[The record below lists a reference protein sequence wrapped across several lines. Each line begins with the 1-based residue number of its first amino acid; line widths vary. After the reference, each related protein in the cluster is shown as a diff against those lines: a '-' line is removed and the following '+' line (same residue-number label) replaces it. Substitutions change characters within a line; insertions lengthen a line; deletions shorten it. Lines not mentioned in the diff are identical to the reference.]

1 MTLDNNKEDIVT
13 PWSSVGWLT
22 YRRTYARTQEDGTL
36 EDWPDTVNRVV
47 DASKNL
53 PVPLN
58 EEDAEYLRDTMLKL
72 KGTVAGRFLWQMGT
86 KTVERLGLASLMNCA
101 FTVVDN
107 LEAFTWTFDNLMLG
121 SGVGYNIQREYVY
134 KLPPVR
140 EEFETPT
147 RKDDASADF
156 IVSDTREGWVKLLD
170 YTIRAAFKPED
181 KHTFTYSTQLIR
193 GKGAPIKGFGGVAS
207 GPEDLVWGIE
217 QIGNVIEQRRGKQL
231 RPIDCL
237 DILNIIGKI
246 VVAGNVRRSAQIAI
260 GDADDLQFLRAKNWA
275 LGNVPS
281 WRQMSNNSVVCND
294 INLLPDEIWNGYD
307 GSGEP
312 YGLINLKLSQNVGRI
327 GDTKY
332 KDPLVRGYNP
342 CAEQSLN
349 AWETCCLAEI
359 FLPNIDSKEELF
371 KVASTLYK
379 VCKGAL
385 LLPCHQ
391 KATEEVVHKNLR
403 MGIGVTGYMECTEE
417 QKSWLSDVYLQLR
430 ELDNEYSKQHGIN
443 KSIKLTTQK
452 PSGTLS
458 LLPGVTPGCHP
469 AYAKH
474 MIRRIRIAADHDLSK
489 TCRDHGYDI
498 EYVRNFDGS
507 EDRST
512 VVVSFPFRHSEHAVL
527 ARDMSAVDQLEVVRR
542 LQKEWSDNSV
552 SCTVY
557 YKIEELP
564 EIKEYLKKHWNKNF
578 KTLSFLLHSDHGFDQ
593 APLEEITKEEYD
605 ALVARTIPITSGA
618 ASLDFDP
625 SLDCTTG
632 ACPIR

>member
-1 MTLDNNKEDIVT
+1 M
-13 PWSSVGWLT
+13 
-22 YRRTYARTQEDGTL
+22 
-36 EDWPDTVNRVV
+36 
-47 DASKNL
+47 
-53 PVPLN
+53 
-58 EEDAEYLRDTMLKL
+58 
-72 KGTVAGRFLWQMGT
+72 
-86 KTVERLGLASLMNCA
+86 
-101 FTVVDN
+101 
-107 LEAFTWTFDNLMLG
+107 
-121 SGVGYNIQREYVY
+121 
-134 KLPPVR
+134 
-140 EEFETPT
+140 
-147 RKDDASADF
+147 
-156 IVSDTREGWVKLLD
+156 
-170 YTIRAAFKPED
+170 
-181 KHTFTYSTQLIR
+181 
-193 GKGAPIKGFGGVAS
+193 
-207 GPEDLVWGIE
+207 
-217 QIGNVIEQRRGKQL
+217 
-231 RPIDCL
+231 
-237 DILNIIGKI
+237 
-246 VVAGNVRRSAQIAI
+246 
-260 GDADDLQFLRAKNWA
+260 
-275 LGNVPS
+275 
-281 WRQMSNNSVVCND
+281 
-294 INLLPDEIWNGYD
+294 
-307 GSGEP
+307 
-312 YGLINLKLSQNVGRI
+312 
-327 GDTKY
+327 
-332 KDPLVRGYNP
+332 
-342 CAEQSLN
+342 
-349 AWETCCLAEI
+349 
-359 FLPNIDSKEELF
+359 
-371 KVASTLYK
+371 
-379 VCKGAL
+379 
-385 LLPCHQ
+385 
-391 KATEEVVHKNLR
+391 VHKNLR

-474 MIRRIRIAADHDLSK
+474 MIRRIRIAADHDLAK
-489 TCRDHGYDI
+489 TCRDYGYDI

-605 ALVARTIPITSGA
+605 ALVARTTPITSGA